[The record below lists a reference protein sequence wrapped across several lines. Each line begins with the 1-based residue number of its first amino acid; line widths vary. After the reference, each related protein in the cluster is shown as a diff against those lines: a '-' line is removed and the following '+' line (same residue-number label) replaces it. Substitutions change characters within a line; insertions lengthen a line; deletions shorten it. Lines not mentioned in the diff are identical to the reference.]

1 MAEEVPNNAGQNL
14 SEYTNLDTNL
24 STSQDAKPFSGI
36 NDLSSNTYGF
46 GVDNKLDIP
55 GPAIMNN
62 IVGVPDQIP
71 GGKAIGDTRGS
82 LKEFIAAQSQ
92 GIADAE
98 NQSSY
103 GKMFNYDAGPDGAN
117 FYDRYAAY
125 GSDKFDEIGFHP
137 FRDNQANFN
146 ANTTLWNDMSIMLRD
161 SFPTLLKRGFIDG
174 PKSFAKMLSGDF
186 RGTDLEDAEE
196 YERAAA
202 MGQSTRGGVGAFFN
216 NAFMNFGY
224 TAGIITEA
232 IAEEFALSFL
242 TVGSGGATG
251 GIQAARTANIL
262 DDIGKGLGKFKTGAN
277 TLEELAKVSKNPAA
291 ARTFWETSMGKKTSA
306 LGRLINP
313 LENTTDALRGI
324 GKVGKAGKGAAY
336 LDAMAKLSAT
346 PGAFYRDV
354 RNINMA
360 ISESRLEAGMVENK
374 IFNKLYDDHF
384 LEFKKVPDANEQYA
398 MRQQAKKGSLETFN
412 ANAGIIYL
420 TNQMTFGNIVRPKG
434 GLNNFLR
441 QTRKEI
447 YEVAAKSGEKQFGS
461 LGKVLYD
468 NTKKAFVFEKN
479 NLKNLAKSW
488 WKQPGYDTAK
498 KTLGYFKSNISEGI
512 QENLQETIARAN
524 EAHYV
529 EAYKQQAPA
538 GSLYAQGVNKMSFKV
553 QMGID
558 GSTPLSDY
566 WKELKKEASLQGF
579 ETFMSGFMMGTF
591 AAPLNKAMPFLATQK
606 ARIFNKEEYKQWK
619 ETKLE
624 VTKGIVDNL
633 NEINIDQLINSRLMN
648 LGTQEKVSE
657 IQAKGSK
664 KEALDAEV
672 DSFVS
677 TMSLMRRT
685 GTTEVFIDKLKSFQE
700 MSDSE
705 LLNAVK
711 SLEVGNIPKYRE
723 RINNA
728 VTKLKSIEKK
738 FKQAED
744 LFENP
749 ADISNMSPEQM
760 ATTEGRA
767 LERLHNAWNKSIE
780 NFVYLNEAFEDTTK
794 RMSSITNNYLSETSL
809 GTASYGAVKVLFQ
822 PQNIGRQIGILEQ
835 EVTITEE
842 NKDASKEEKSKV
854 KNKKKQIEALKEFQT
869 AQALFYGFYQRN
881 ETPTLNLARK
891 RLKTEDNIDNPSE
904 EQIQQKLSELLGD
917 VTDEKKQLEVTKNL
931 KTAHD
936 NYIKTIAEGSDATVF
951 NTNLDK
957 AFNDLTDFYKL
968 EYEKRAVA
976 EHIDL
981 LTDPGEFLKLVL
993 ENEKAFDRLDLLKN
1007 ELNSQVVDEQVN
1019 KVALDQLLNDLAN
1032 QGPPLYMD
1040 QNQVIDV
1047 LKNKKVP
1054 EFFTGLKDEVYE
1066 PGSESYKKG
1075 KERVEQYITL
1085 SKILTSNVDETTG
1098 IEMTAEMKKSVDEV
1112 KEVFKN
1118 SKDIAGFKG
1127 FYLEDGDV
1135 HSRVSNVMNKLFKD
1149 KEYNRLDTV
1158 LASMNNIFIE
1168 DSGSFV
1174 FDETNINAFINE
1186 LERDVNEGAYGANL
1200 GGITAETLQSLKTE
1214 LNNLLNGEILSSV
1227 QKQIDELEEGKTKYE
1242 GSLVAV
1248 NNIRLIDE
1256 EIEKLKSKSINK
1268 EDITIDVVEDIL
1280 TNVLP
1285 QITYEGGRVRG
1296 LSLDDMVR
1304 DFFDPGSQLL
1314 YENYKDKISEQAFI
1328 GLFGPEGHL
1337 AKLKE
1342 RADAG
1347 EIYIFSKNL
1356 KIADNA
1362 LYDKEGNK
1370 INNVAGALDL
1380 IIVDKT
1386 GKKYIVDLKTGS
1398 LDKWDKYL
1406 IPGDKNFNYKKYVE
1420 NSMQQRAYANLFFN
1434 KSNGQDV
1441 ETLILP
1447 IAVSENASGYIT
1459 EYKEIPDRSFRSQKP
1474 IENIVDGYMFMQ
1486 TDNKAKFKVGDSK
1499 IKVTDIDKYVP
1510 RKSVAKVEPVL
1521 KSEKSSISL
1530 SELDALE
1537 REKKSLEEE
1546 IKSLK
1551 RSSAVD
1557 KTELDEVQD
1566 NLKEVNQKISRAKRT
1581 PDEEEKLA
1589 KNEESKEFYKDLR
1602 NRRNIAEKNIIQTIG
1617 GLKDR
1622 IFIETEYVN
1631 NEGKPVKIKK
1641 EALIK
1646 GSLSNNNNA
1655 IKSATDSVIIRIN
1668 QLYRYDIDKYK
1679 RKPLIDNTVDN
1690 LTGRV
1695 FRSEIGKIYDVE
1707 LDQFGEEGA
1716 VQNIM
1721 IDAVYITE
1729 DDNYGILA
1737 TNLRSDKLYDMIV
1750 TPEGDIL
1757 QHNNRGAKGDTRT
1770 NSKIVID
1777 DVIFFEDGDF
1787 ARKKTEEDAPK
1798 EKGPASINLQKS
1810 DTEKNKDIEI
1820 EDDIKITTT
1829 NLSTLQLALD
1839 GLNADLEFEK
1849 GDFGNPDNVSL
1860 IEAQIKVLT
1869 DEIERIKKLTDVKT
1883 DKADDAQTPVKNELG
1898 QLIKDIN
1905 NESKTDT
1912 LEMYEMLDDFYNT
1925 QTYKLSASL
1934 YKELKVL
1941 LDSKANVLL
1950 NTSNLI
1956 ESGNI
1961 YTFKEALDSKEIK
1974 MGDEIRV
1981 QKLDSSNKKII
1992 GRKIGKEYSEPL
2004 SLTLSE
2010 FESKIDF
2017 GDTPP
2022 PPTDPAQDEIIETGD
2037 VLKDFLNNKNAQESL
2052 DKSKKDFFDESNDND
2067 IFNNCKT

>member
-1 MAEEVPNNAGQNL
+1 MAEEVPNNADQNL

-24 STSQDAKPFSGI
+24 STSEDAKPFAGI
-36 NDLSSNTYGF
+36 NDLSSNTYGL
-46 GVDNKLDIP
+46 GVSNKLDMP

-71 GGKAIGDTRGS
+71 GGKAIQNNGSS
-82 LKEFIAAQSQ
+82 LKEYIAAQSQ

-98 NQSSY
+98 NQSTY

-125 GSDKFDEIGFHP
+125 GSDKFDEVGFHP

-186 RGTDLEDAEE
+186 RGADLEDAEE

-232 IAEEFALSFL
+232 IAEEVALSFM

-251 GIQAARTANIL
+251 GLQGVRTAHIL

-306 LGRLINP
+306 LGRLVNP

-336 LDAMAKLSAT
+336 LEAMAKLSAT

-374 IFNKLYDDHF
+374 IFNKLYDDYF

-434 GLNNFLR
+434 GLNNFLK

-498 KTLGYFKSNISEGI
+498 KTLGYFKSNVSEGF
-512 QENLQETIARAN
+512 QENLQEVIARAN

-538 GSLYAQGVNKMSFKV
+538 SSLYAKGVNKMSYKI

-566 WKELKKEASLQGF
+566 GKELRKEFSTLQGF

-606 ARIFNKEEYKQWK
+606 ARIFNKEDYKQWK

-657 IQAKGSK
+657 IQTKGSK

-672 DSFVS
+672 DSFVA

-711 SLEVGNIPKYRE
+711 SLEVENIPKYRE

-728 VTKLKSIEKK
+728 AAKLKSIEIK
-738 FKQAED
+738 FKQAEE

-794 RMSSITNNYLSETSL
+794 RMSSITNTYLSETSL

-835 EVTITEE
+835 EVAVTEQAD
-842 NKDASKEEKSKV
+842 NVSKENKSKV

-869 AQALFYGFYQRN
+869 SQALFYGFYQRN

-917 VTDEKKQLEVTKNL
+917 ITDEKKQLEVTKNL

-936 NYIKTIAEGSDATVF
+936 KYIRIIAEDNDATVF

-1040 QNQVIDV
+1040 QDQVIDV

-1066 PGSESYKKG
+1066 SGSENYKKG

-1098 IEMTAEMKKSVDEV
+1098 IEMTAEMKKSVDQV

-1118 SKDIAGFKG
+1118 SENISGFKG
-1127 FYLEDGDV
+1127 FYLEEGSI
-1135 HSRVSNVMNKLFKD
+1135 HSRVSNVMNKLFED
-1149 KEYNRLDTV
+1149 KQYNRLDTV
-1158 LASMNNIFIE
+1158 LASMNNVFIE

-1174 FDETNINAFINE
+1174 FNETNINAFIDE
-1186 LERDVNEGAYGANL
+1186 LERDVNEGAYGANS

-1227 QKQIDELEEGKTKYE
+1227 QKQIDELEQGKTKYE

-1248 NNIRLIDE
+1248 ENIRLLDE
-1256 EIEKLKSKSINK
+1256 EIERLKSKSVNK
-1268 EDITIDVVEDIL
+1268 ENITIDVIDDVLKDI
-1280 TNVLP
+1280 LP

-1304 DFFDPGSQLL
+1304 DFFDSGSQLL

-1434 KSNGQDV
+1434 KSNGEDV

-1447 IAVSENASGYIT
+1447 IAVSEDKSGYIT
-1459 EYKEIPDRSFRSQKP
+1459 QYEEIPDRSFRSQKP
-1474 IENIVDGYMFMQ
+1474 IENLVEGYMFMK
-1486 TDNKAKFKVGDSK
+1486 TDNKAKFKVNDSK
-1499 IKVTDIDKYVP
+1499 IKVTDIDEYVP
-1510 RKSVAKVEPVL
+1510 RKSIAKIEPIL
-1521 KSEKSSISL
+1521 ESAKSSTSL

-1537 REKKSLEEE
+1537 KEKESLEEE
-1546 IKSLK
+1546 IRSLK

-1557 KTELDEVQD
+1557 VTELDEVQD
-1566 NLKEVNQKISRAKRT
+1566 NLDEINQKISGAKRT
-1581 PDEEEKLA
+1581 PEDEEKLA

-1602 NRRNIAEKNIIQTIG
+1602 SRRNVAEKNIIQTIG

-1631 NEGKPVKIKK
+1631 NEGKPIKIKK

-1646 GSLSNNNNA
+1646 GSLSNNNDA
-1655 IKSATDSVIIRIN
+1655 INSATDSVIIRIN

-1679 RKPLIDNTVDN
+1679 RKPLIDDTIDN
-1690 LTGRV
+1690 LTGRL
-1695 FRSEIGKIYDVE
+1695 FRSEIGKIFDVE
-1707 LDQFGEEGA
+1707 LDQYGEEGA
-1716 VQNIM
+1716 VQNIK

-1737 TNLRSDKLYDMIV
+1737 TNLKSDKLYDMVV
-1750 TPEGDIL
+1750 TPEGDVL
-1757 QHNNRGAKGDTRT
+1757 QHNNRGAKGDSRV
-1770 NSKIVID
+1770 NSKIFID

-1787 ARKKTEEDAPK
+1787 ARKKTEEDKPK
-1798 EKGPASINLQKS
+1798 EKSPTNII
-1810 DTEKNKDIEI
+1810 DTKDIEI
-1820 EDDIKITTT
+1820 ETDIKLTTT

-1849 GDFGNPDNVSL
+1849 GEFGNPDNVSL
-1860 IEAQIKVLT
+1860 IEAQIELLT

-1883 DKADDAQTPVKNELG
+1883 DEVDDAETPVKNELG

-1905 NESKTDT
+1905 NESKTNT
-1912 LEMYEMLDDFYNT
+1912 LEMYEMLDEFYNT
-1925 QTYKLSASL
+1925 QTYKLSDSL

-1950 NTSNLI
+1950 DTTNLI

-1961 YTFKEALDSKEIK
+1961 YTFKEALDSKKIK

-2022 PPTDPAQDEIIETGD
+2022 PPTDSSQDEIIETGD
-2037 VLKDFLNNKNAQESL
+2037 ILKDFLNNKNAQESL
-2052 DKSKKDFFDESNDND
+2052 DKSEKDFFDETNDND

>member
-1 MAEEVPNNAGQNL
+1 MAEEVPNNVDQNL

-24 STSQDAKPFSGI
+24 STSEDAKPFAGI
-36 NDLSSNTYGF
+36 NDLSSNTYGL
-46 GVDNKLDIP
+46 GVSNKLDMP

-71 GGKAIGDTRGS
+71 GGKAIQNNGSS
-82 LKEFIAAQSQ
+82 LKEYIAAQSQ

-98 NQSSY
+98 NQSTY

-125 GSDKFDEIGFHP
+125 GSDKFDEVGFHP

-186 RGTDLEDAEE
+186 RGADLEDAEE

-232 IAEEFALSFL
+232 IAEEFALSFM

-251 GIQAARTANIL
+251 GLQAVRTAHIL
-262 DDIGKGLGKFKTGAN
+262 DDIGKGLGKVKTGAN
-277 TLEELAKVSKNPAA
+277 TLEKLAKVSKNPAA

-306 LGRLINP
+306 LGRLVNP

-336 LDAMAKLSAT
+336 LEAMAKLSAT

-374 IFNKLYDDHF
+374 IFNKLYDDYF

-434 GLNNFLR
+434 GLNNFLK

-498 KTLGYFKSNISEGI
+498 KTLGYFKSNVSEGF
-512 QENLQETIARAN
+512 QENLQEVIARAN

-538 GSLYAQGVNKMSFKV
+538 SSLYAKGVNKMSYKI

-566 WKELKKEASLQGF
+566 GKELRKEFSTLQGF

-606 ARIFNKEEYKQWK
+606 ARIFNKEDYKQWK

-657 IQAKGSK
+657 IQTKGSK

-672 DSFVS
+672 DSFVA

-711 SLEVGNIPKYRE
+711 SLEVENVPKYRE

-738 FKQAED
+738 FKQADE

-794 RMSSITNNYLSETSL
+794 RMSSITNTYLSETSL

-835 EVTITEE
+835 EVAVTEQAD
-842 NKDASKEEKSKV
+842 NVSKENKSKV

-869 AQALFYGFYQRN
+869 SQALFYGFYQRN

-917 VTDEKKQLEVTKNL
+917 ITDEKKQLEVTKNL

-936 NYIKTIAEGSDATVF
+936 KYIRIIAEDNDATVF

-1040 QNQVIDV
+1040 QDQVIDV

-1066 PGSESYKKG
+1066 SGSENYKKG

-1098 IEMTAEMKKSVDEV
+1098 IEMTAEMKKSVDQV

-1118 SKDIAGFKG
+1118 SENIGAFKG
-1127 FYLEDGDV
+1127 FYLEEGSI
-1135 HSRVSNVMNKLFKD
+1135 HSRVSNVMNKLFED
-1149 KEYNRLDTV
+1149 KQYNRLDTV
-1158 LASMNNIFIE
+1158 LASMNNVFIE

-1174 FDETNINAFINE
+1174 FNETNINAFIDE

-1200 GGITAETLQSLKTE
+1200 GGITEETLQILKTE

-1227 QKQIDELEEGKTKYE
+1227 QKQIDELEQGKTKYE

-1248 NNIRLIDE
+1248 DNIRLIDE
-1256 EIEKLKSKSINK
+1256 EIEKLKSKSISE
-1268 EDITIDVVEDIL
+1268 EDLTIDVVEDVL

-1337 AKLKE
+1337 AKLKQ

-1434 KSNGQDV
+1434 KSNGEDV

-1447 IAVSENASGYIT
+1447 IAVSEDKSGYIT
-1459 EYKEIPDRSFRSQKP
+1459 QYEEIPDRSFRSQKP
-1474 IENIVDGYMFMQ
+1474 IENLVDGYMFMK
-1486 TDNKAKFKVGDSK
+1486 TDNKAKFKVNDSK
-1499 IKVTDIDKYVP
+1499 IKVTDIDEYVP
-1510 RKSVAKVEPVL
+1510 RKSIAKIEPIL
-1521 KSEKSSISL
+1521 ESAKSSISL

-1566 NLKEVNQKISRAKRT
+1566 NLKEVNQKISGAKRT

-1602 NRRNIAEKNIIQTIG
+1602 SRRNIAEKNIIQTIG

-1622 IFIETEYVN
+1622 IFIETEYIN
-1631 NEGKPVKIKK
+1631 NEGIAIKIKK

-1655 IKSATDSVIIRIN
+1655 IQSATDSVIIRIN
-1668 QLYRYDIDKYK
+1668 QLYRYDIEKYK
-1679 RKPLIDNTVDN
+1679 RKPLIENTVDN
-1690 LTGRV
+1690 LTGRL

-1707 LDQFGEEGA
+1707 LDQYGEEGA
-1716 VQNIM
+1716 VQNIK

-1737 TNLRSDKLYDMIV
+1737 TNLKSDKLYDMVV
-1750 TPEGDIL
+1750 TPEGDVL
-1757 QHNNRGAKGDTRT
+1757 QHNNRGAKGDSRA
-1770 NSKIVID
+1770 NSKIFID

-1787 ARKKTEEDAPK
+1787 ARKKTEEDKPK
-1798 EKGPASINLQKS
+1798 EKDPANIVIKQE
-1810 DTEKNKDIEI
+1810 TVEQ
-1820 EDDIKITTT
+1820 EDSDIKLTTT

-1849 GDFGNPDNVSL
+1849 GEFGNPDNVSL

-1883 DKADDAQTPVKNELG
+1883 DKVDDARTPVKNELG

-1905 NESKTDT
+1905 NESKTNT
-1912 LEMYEMLDDFYNT
+1912 LEMYEMLDEFYNT
-1925 QTYKLSASL
+1925 QTYKLSDSL

-1950 NTSNLI
+1950 DTTNLI

-1961 YTFKEALDSKEIK
+1961 YTFKEALDSKKIK

-2022 PPTDPAQDEIIETGD
+2022 PPTDSSQDEIIETGD
-2037 VLKDFLNNKNAQESL
+2037 ILKDFLNNKNAQESL
-2052 DKSKKDFFDESNDND
+2052 DKSEKDFFDETNDND